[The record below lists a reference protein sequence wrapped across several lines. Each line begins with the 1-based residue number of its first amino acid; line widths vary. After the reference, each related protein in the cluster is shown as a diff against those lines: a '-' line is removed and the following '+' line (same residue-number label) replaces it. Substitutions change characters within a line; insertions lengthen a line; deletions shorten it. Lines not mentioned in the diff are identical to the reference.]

1 MAVESVVKRESRSFA
16 SLEMGRW
23 KAESAVKKGRRLV
36 AAEGK
41 LQAAHTLEK
50 ENDVTFV
57 VLGAGMMGCATVY
70 DLARSRAVKEV
81 VVGDFDLARAEK
93 VAREYGADKSRAV
106 FVDVRETTA
115 LAELLRGSEAVLNCT
130 QYYWNLAV
138 MTAALDARVNYLDLG
153 GLFYTTREQLKLDA
167 AFRTIGKLA
176 ILGIG
181 SAPGIANV
189 MAAYLAD
196 QLDRMD
202 FAGVYNGSRD
212 FQTYPDALT
221 FGFSIATILDEL
233 TIAPMAFMRGRFVE
247 QEHFS
252 GAEPMTF
259 PKPIGK
265 LVMRHSIHSEVATL
279 PLSFKT
285 KGIREASFKINYDPQ
300 LIEAVRMLT
309 GMGLLERKALRIEG
323 VEITPRKFVEQ
334 VLKSRPPSGKSPK
347 DVETIRV
354 IVRGKKGGSA
364 KTLSL
369 DATAR
374 YANKPNFS
382 AVARDTGFPISIA
395 AQMIAD
401 GRVGGK
407 GVQPPETALPA
418 REFLEE
424 VDRRGIRISGSGWK

>member
-1 MAVESVVKRESRSFA
+1 MGKEAGVKFA
-16 SLEMGRW
+16 
-23 KAESAVKKGRRLV
+23 
-36 AAEGK
+36 
-41 LQAAHTLEK
+41 
-50 ENDVTFV
+50 

-70 DLARSRAVKEV
+70 DLARSKNVKAVL
-81 VVGDFDLARAEK
+81 VGDFDLARATK
-93 VAREYGADKSRAV
+93 VAREYGDGKARAV
-106 FVDVRETTA
+106 FVDVRETAA
-115 LAELLRGSEAVLNCT
+115 LAKLLGGCESVLNCT

-138 MTAALDARVNYLDLG
+138 MKAALKARVNYLDLG
-153 GLFYTTREQLKLDA
+153 GLFYTTRKQLELDKE
-167 AFRTIGKLA
+167 FRAIGKLA
-176 ILGIG
+176 VLGIG

-189 MAAYLAD
+189 MARYLAD
-196 QLDRMD
+196 QLERVE

-233 TIAPMAFMRGRFVE
+233 TIAPMAFTKGRFE
-247 QEHFS
+247 QQEHFS
-252 GAEPMTF
+252 AAEPMTF

-279 PLSFKT
+279 PLSFKA

-309 GMGLLERKALRIEG
+309 GMGLLEQKTVRVQGKDI
-323 VEITPRKFVEQ
+323 VPRTFVEQ

-354 IVRGKKGGSA
+354 IVRGKKGGIG

-374 YANKPNFS
+374 YTTKPNFS
-382 AVARDTGFPISIA
+382 AVARDTGFPISVA
-395 AQMIAD
+395 AQMIAN
-401 GRVGGK
+401 GSVSEK
-407 GVQPPETALPA
+407 GVQAPEMALPA
-418 REFLEE
+418 LEFLREM
-424 VDRRGIRISGSGWK
+424 DLRGIHISGASWK